1 MPEMVV
7 RKCHDCGGTI
17 EIYKNNI
24 KNVVFY
30 KNYYYH
36 KTCLCDLASKK
47 AQSRRGKP
55 AEWQCVLDNITEFEN
70 DAIEKLEYPWVRDD
84 FNEYLLNNYNIV
96 SVPDKFWEIIGGLAK
111 GCFKRKKCKP
121 VSMKIVFEA
130 WQWGQHKLNKINRN
144 NKMNNKGPKDDAAR
158 LLYDLTI
165 LVSKVPNYLAHKA
178 KMEALQEEA
187 KKETKINH
195 INYDSMQR
203 TEIKHEGLDD
213 ISALL
218 DEF

>member
-7 RKCHDCGGTI
+7 RKCHGCGGTI
-17 EIYKNNI
+17 EIYKNDI
-24 KNVVFY
+24 KNVAFY

-36 KTCLCDLASKK
+36 KSCLQDLASQK
-47 AQSRRGKP
+47 AQSKRGKP
-55 AEWQCVLDNITEFEN
+55 EEWQYVLDNIAEFEN

-96 SVPDKFWEIIGGLAK
+96 SIPDKFWEIIGGLAN
-111 GCFKRKKCKP
+111 GRFKRKKCKP
-121 VSMKIVFEA
+121 VSMKIIFET
-130 WQWGQHKLNKINRN
+130 WKWGQHKLNKINRD
-144 NKMNNKGPKDDAAR
+144 NKMNNKGPKDDGAR

-165 LVSKVPNYLAHKA
+165 LVSKVPNYLTHKS
-178 KMEALQEEA
+178 KMAALQEEA
-187 KKETKINH
+187 KKETRQNH

-203 TEIKHEGLDD
+203 TEVKHEGLDD
-213 ISALL
+213 ISDLL